1 MLDTRQLTV
10 RRHLA
15 ASEAA
20 ERATA
25 DRMLPTD
32 EERDQAFR
40 RVFLDCLANALAT
53 KTIFVFQ
60 AHGDSFPSETEQ
72 DGRLQSVPFPLSFL
86 PPNRLA
92 TLLGAAHIYANRIL
106 QPTFRPSEW
115 VCVLPYITSFC
126 PYFSLAVLRST
137 PSFSARCVRARSLA
151 AIHAVKADSEAEFCC
166 QHHYDRSDADLPE

>member
-86 PPNRLA
+86 PQ
-92 TLLGAAHIYANRIL
+92 LG
-106 QPTFRPSEW
+106 
-115 VCVLPYITSFC
+115 LPLCWEPPMYMRT
-126 PYFSLAVLRST
+126 
-137 PSFSARCVRARSLA
+137 
-151 AIHAVKADSEAEFCC
+151 EFCNPPS
-166 QHHYDRSDADLPE
+166 DRASVFECFRT